1 MKTIKITRILIIA
14 LLVGFISTFT
24 VYAKSPAAMAAQKI
38 QRKLTEIIQNIDDPE
53 STPVSGTV
61 VVTFTVNDEGKIEVK
76 KLESNNDEAENF
88 VVKKI
93 SSVTYKNFVNPYHP
107 LYKIKVRFDQI

>member
-53 STPVSGTV
+53 ST
-61 VVTFTVNDEGKIEVK
+61 
-76 KLESNNDEAENF
+76 L
-88 VVKKI
+88 
-93 SSVTYKNFVNPYHP
+93 
-107 LYKIKVRFDQI
+107 